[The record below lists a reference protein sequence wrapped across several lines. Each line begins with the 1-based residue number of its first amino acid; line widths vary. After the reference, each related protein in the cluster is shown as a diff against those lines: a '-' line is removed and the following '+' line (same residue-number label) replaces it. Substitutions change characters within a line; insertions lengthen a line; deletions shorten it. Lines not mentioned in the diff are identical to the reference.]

1 MLALI
6 GSVIVITVV
15 VTLIIMRGLRNRSL
29 QRKDKPSN
37 ERNGKE
43 AEKMLGH
50 AQSGNRASAQHEE
63 EMRIIRAVADKP
75 TLLIVDDQIMI
86 RLLIREVFESE
97 GVRVLDAGNGRDAWE
112 LFRRHEVHFVLL
124 DMNMPGMDGVEVLR
138 GIRRIDPRVK
148 SAFISAY
155 GDPERLEEGERL
167 GALRF
172 FAKPFDIHTVKSFVL
187 AELQADDRIRAAKL
201 HSR

>member
-1 MLALI
+1 MQALI

-15 VTLIIMRGLRNRSL
+15 VILIIMRGLRNRGL
-29 QRKDKPSN
+29 QQKDKPSL
-37 ERNGKE
+37 ERKAKAVE
-43 AEKMLGH
+43 QSKPQAERESH
-50 AQSGNRASAQHEE
+50 AFSQIEE
-63 EMRIIRAVADKP
+63 DKRLIRTVADKP

-112 LFRRHEVHFVLL
+112 LFRRHEVHFILL

-138 GIRRIDPRVK
+138 GIRRIDPQVK

-155 GDPERLEEGERL
+155 GDPERLEVGEQL

-172 FAKPFDIHTVKSFVL
+172 FAKPFDIHAVKSFVMSEL
-187 AELQADDRIRAAKL
+187 KSHERLRAEN
-201 HSR
+201 